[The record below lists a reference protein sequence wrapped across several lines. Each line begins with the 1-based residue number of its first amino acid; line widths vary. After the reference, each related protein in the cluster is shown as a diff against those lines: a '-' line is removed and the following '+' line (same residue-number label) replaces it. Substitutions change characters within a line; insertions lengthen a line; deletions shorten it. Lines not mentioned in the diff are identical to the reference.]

1 MPQHYPPPGQQPAAP
16 DPYRTPSAPV
26 TQGGS
31 TPQGHAPAA
40 GGVPPPQGQAPAQGG
55 VHPPQSHAPA
65 QGGVHPPQTWPQ
77 GTASAQHPPQG
88 VRSAATGHTYPR
100 PVRPRGLAPSPA
112 EYGTMRASYAP
123 PPNPAGQLDQVW
135 TPGQPPSNRWV
146 FNWMGYSAGGLM
158 LLILI
163 SIILFQTGV
172 SATVAGFL
180 LALVPLMIVLAGVR
194 WLDRW
199 EPEPKSLL
207 AVALLWGAGVS
218 ALSSYWINS
227 AIVVNIFEA
236 TGDPARAE
244 VIGAVVVAPVVEE
257 ITKGLGIL
265 AIFLLRREH
274 FDGPVDGVV
283 YAATVGAGFAFTE
296 NILYFA
302 TSQETVWLV
311 FVMRGVFSPFAHA
324 LFSACVGIALGMAAR
339 RSNGVAVGLAFPA
352 GLIAA
357 MLLHALW
364 NGSAVAGEAFLILY
378 LVVQVPLFAAT
389 IGLMVWLRRQE
400 AGVVR
405 ARLTE
410 YARAGWFAWHEVDM
424 LASLRA
430 RSQAR
435 QWASGFGPAAN
446 EAMRNFQRD
455 ATELAYHRQHVV
467 SGRGQKRAHRSEHE
481 LLNQLQ
487 RDRQTFVAHAQRRR

>member
-1 MPQHYPPPGQQPAAP
+1 MSQPPPNPQHAAP
-16 DPYRTPSAPV
+16 DPYHRRPAPVDQPPSAP
-26 TQGGS
+26 
-31 TPQGHAPAA
+31 
-40 GGVPPPQGQAPAQGG
+40 
-55 VHPPQSHAPA
+55 
-65 QGGVHPPQTWPQ
+65 
-77 GTASAQHPPQG
+77 PPQG
-88 VRSAATGHTYPR
+88 VRSAATGHVYPP
-100 PVRPRGLAPSPA
+100 PVRPGGVAPSPA
-112 EYGTMRASYAP
+112 QYGTMRATHAP
-123 PPNPAGQLDQVW
+123 PANTTGQLDQVW
-135 TPGQPPSNRWV
+135 APGQPQSNRWA
-146 FNWMGYSAGGLM
+146 FNWMAYIAGGLM
-158 LLILI
+158 MLILI
-163 SIILFQTGV
+163 TTILFQTGV

-180 LALVPLMIVLAGVR
+180 LALVPLLIVLAGVM

-227 AIVVNIFEA
+227 AIVLNIFQA
-236 TGDPARAE
+236 TGDPAQAE
-244 VIGAVVVAPVVEE
+244 VMGAVVVAPVVEE

-302 TSQETVWLV
+302 SSQESVWLV

-324 LFSACVGIALGMAAR
+324 LFSACVGIALGIAAR
-339 RSNGVAVGLAFPA
+339 RSNGVAVGIAFPA

-357 MLLHALW
+357 MALHALW
-364 NGSAVAGEAFLILY
+364 NGSAVAGEAFLVLY
-378 LVVQVPLFAAT
+378 LVVQVPLFGAT
-389 IGLMVWLRRQE
+389 IGLMAWLRRQE
-400 AGVVR
+400 SNVVR
-405 ARLTE
+405 ARLSE
-410 YARAGWFAWHEVDM
+410 YAAVGWFAWHEVDM

-435 QWASGFGPAAN
+435 QWAGSFGSAAK

-455 ATELAYHRQHVV
+455 ATELAYQRQHVLT
-467 SGRGQKRAHRSEHE
+467 GRGQKRAHRSEHE
-481 LLNQLQ
+481 LLNQLRQ
-487 RDRQTFVAHAQRRR
+487 DRQTFVAHAQRARQP